1 MAQRAELE
9 AEIKHLEAELA
20 CLEVEDSELSDE
32 PTAADQALLDD
43 AGTVGVA
50 ARRPARACR
59 REPGEDG
66 AVAALALRL
75 LYGQASAVKAG
86 R

>member
-1 MAQRAELE
+1 MAQRSELE
-9 AEIKHLEAELA
+9 AEIARLEGELA
-20 CLEVEDSELSDE
+20 CLEVEDSELTDE

-43 AGTVGVA
+43 AGTVGLA
-50 ARRPARACR
+50 ARRLRERAAGM
-59 REPGEDG
+59 GEDA